1 MAEQIDAE
9 RRRLEAIRAGTE
21 NWRGWG
27 PFVSERQWGTVR
39 EDYSANGDAWNYL
52 PHDEARSRAYRWGE
66 DGIAGFCDD
75 RQLLCLSLA
84 LWNGR
89 DSILKER
96 LFGLNNGQGNH
107 GEDVKEHYYYLDAV
121 PSHAYGKMLYKYPQ
135 AAYPY
140 QRLIDENARNGL
152 NAREFELLDTG
163 IFDEDRYFD
172 VEVEY
177 AKASPSDILMRV
189 VVSNRGPDTAS
200 IHILPQA
207 SFRNIWSWSEE
218 AAKPHMSEV
227 RPGEV
232 IGDHETL
239 GGFALIF
246 EAPDRLAFC
255 DNDTNAFKLFG
266 AQREANEYFKDGVN
280 DFIVAG
286 DESAIN
292 PDSRGTKA
300 AGVYRREIPAGGAA
314 TVRVRLTLGA
324 GRAGDFQDFDNMLEQ
339 RRKEADAF
347 YAVVQAKVVDADLRR
362 IQRQALAG
370 MLWSK
375 QFYHFDVEEWLTG
388 DPRQPPPPKER
399 LTGRNSG
406 WRHLNAADIISVPDK
421 WEYPWFAA
429 WDLAYHSVAYSLVD
443 PDLAKRQLLVL
454 CRSWMMRPSGELP
467 AYEWA
472 FGDVNPPVQAW
483 AALRVYEND
492 RRWSGGAAD
501 TNFLE
506 RIFQKLMLN
515 FTWWVNRKD
524 AKGLNVFEGGF
535 LGLDNIGVFNR
546 SAPLPTGGHLQQSD
560 GTAWMAMYCL
570 NMLQIAIELGQYDVV
585 YEDMATMYFEHFLLI
600 ARAMN
605 GREGGVFGLWDE
617 TDDFYYDRLCMPD
630 GSSFPMRIRSMVG
643 LLALIAVAVIDG
655 AALRRLPGVL
665 RRMSYYRDSRSDLA
679 SLVSRWE
686 DPGAEGAHLLAI
698 ARRYRMGKILGR
710 MLDENEF
717 LSPYGVRAVSRYHSE
732 RPYEFE
738 YAGANYGVKYLPA
751 ESDSRLFGG
760 NSNWRGPIWAPMNYL
775 LIDSLRRFHRYY
787 GDDVKIEC
795 PTGSGIALTLA
806 EIADDLSRR
815 MIALFARRSDGRR
828 PVFGDYGKLQSDPHF
843 RDYILFHEYFD
854 GDNGRGLGASHQTG
868 WTGLVAN
875 LIDELAAPRKGS

>member
-1 MAEQIDAE
+1 MAEQIDPE

-52 PHDEARSRAYRWGE
+52 THDEARSRAYRWGE
-66 DGIAGFCDD
+66 DGLAGFCDD
-75 RQLLCLSLA
+75 RQLLCLTLA
-84 LWNGR
+84 LWNGV
-89 DSILKER
+89 DPILKER
-96 LFGLNNGQGNH
+96 LFGLDNAQGNH
-107 GEDVKEHYYYLDAV
+107 GEDAKELYYYLDAL

-163 IFDEDRYFD
+163 IFADDRYFD

-177 AKASPSDILMRV
+177 AKASPNDILMRV

-207 SFRNIWSWSEE
+207 SFRNIWSWSDEVP
-218 AAKPHMSEV
+218 KPHMSEV
-227 RPGEV
+227 TPGEV

-239 GGFALIF
+239 GGFALAF
-246 EAPDRLAFC
+246 ETPDRLAFC
-255 DNDTNAFKLFG
+255 DNDTNAVKLFG
-266 AQREANEYFKDGVN
+266 ASREANQYFKDGVN

-286 DESAIN
+286 DEAAIN
-292 PDSRGTKA
+292 PDSRGTKV
-300 AGVYRREIPAGGAA
+300 AGVYVREIPAWGAA
-314 TVRVRLTLGA
+314 TVRVRLTLGTD
-324 GRAGDFQDFDNMLEQ
+324 RAGAFLDFDNVLAE
-339 RRKEADAF
+339 RRKDADAF
-347 YAVVQAKVVDADLRR
+347 YATVQSNVVNADLRL
-362 IQRQALAG
+362 IQRQAFAG
-370 MLWSK
+370 LLWSK
-375 QFYHFDVEEWLTG
+375 QFYSFDVEEWLNG

-399 LTGRNSG
+399 LTGRNSR
-406 WRHLNAADIISVPDK
+406 WRHLNAADVISVPDK

-429 WDLAYHSVAYSLVD
+429 WDLAFHAVTGSLID
-443 PDLAKRQLLVL
+443 PDVAKRQLLLL

-492 RRWSGGAAD
+492 RRWSGVAD

-515 FTWWVNRKD
+515 FTWWINRKD
-524 AKGLNVFEGGF
+524 SQGLNVFEGGF

-585 YEDMATMYFEHFLLI
+585 YEDMATTYFEHFLYI

-617 TDDFYYDRLCMPD
+617 TDEFYYDRLCMPD
-630 GSSFPMRIRSMVG
+630 GSSFPMRVRSMVG
-643 LLALIAVAVIDG
+643 LLALVAVSVVDG

-679 SLVSRWE
+679 SLVSRWQ
-686 DPGAEGAHLLAI
+686 DAGAEGAHLLAI
-698 ARRYRMGKILGR
+698 ARKYRMGKILRR

-717 LSPYGVRAVSRYHSE
+717 LSPYGLRALSRDHLE
-732 RPYEFE
+732 RPYDLE
-738 YAGANYGVKYLPA
+738 YAGATYQVKYVPA

-787 GDDVKIEC
+787 GDDVKVEC

-815 MIALFARRSDGRR
+815 VIGLFTRNRDGRR
-828 PVFGDYGKLQSDPHF
+828 PVFGDYAKLQSDPNFH
-843 RDYILFHEYFD
+843 DYVLFHEYFD
-854 GDNGRGLGASHQTG
+854 GDTGRGLGASHQTG
-868 WTGLVAN
+868 WTALVAN
-875 LIDELAAPRKGS
+875 MIAELATARKGS